1 MNVWRARVKMK
12 MIEGIHYKIY
22 DNFLP
27 EDAHDMIST
36 IMLSSN
42 FPWYYQDSILGNSY
56 HTTSISS
63 IDDYAFAHVF
73 YDNNTQ
79 NSQLYTILDPI
90 LKKINPLSILRIKAN
105 LYPKTETI
113 LEHDYHTDYD
123 NVKFKTGIYYIN
135 TSNGKTI
142 FKDGLEVESIA
153 NRYVEFDTDLFH
165 KSTTCTDQRV
175 RCNINFNYVPY
186 PKKEQL

>member
-1 MNVWRARVKMK
+1 

-27 EDAHDMIST
+27 EDAHNIIST
-36 IMLSSN
+36 NLLSAN
-42 FPWYYQDSILGNSY
+42 FPWYYRDSILATSY
-56 HTTSISS
+56 HTTSIKS
-63 IDDYAFAHVF
+63 IDDFAFAHVF

-79 NSQLYTILDPI
+79 NSQLFSILDPI

-105 LYPKTETI
+105 LYPRTETI
-113 LEHDYHTDYD
+113 VEHDYHTDYE
-123 NVKFKTGIYYIN
+123 NVKFKTAMYYVN
-135 TSNGKTI
+135 DNNGKTI
-142 FKDGLEVESIA
+142 FKDGLIVDSVA
-153 NRYVEFDTDLFH
+153 NRFVEFDTDILH

-186 PKKEQL
+186 PKKAVLQEE